1 MEPSF
6 DCADDDSGDVA
17 FVQATKYIG
26 GRDVM
31 EEFIAWGMYPLA
43 PGAGFDRVATCT
55 TPVSKLK
62 VLLPKF
68 TAIRKDDNED
78 DF

>member
-1 MEPSF
+1 
-6 DCADDDSGDVA
+6 
-17 FVQATKYIG
+17 
-26 GRDVM
+26 
-31 EEFIAWGMYPLA
+31 MYPLA

-55 TPVSKLK
+55 MPVSKLK